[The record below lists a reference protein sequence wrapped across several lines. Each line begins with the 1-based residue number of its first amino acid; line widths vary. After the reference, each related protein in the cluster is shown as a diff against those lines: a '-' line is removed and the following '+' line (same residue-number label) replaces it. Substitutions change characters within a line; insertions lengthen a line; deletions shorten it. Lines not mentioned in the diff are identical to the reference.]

1 MAKERLWM
9 RNSGA
14 LTVWA
19 LGSGAER
26 SSRFLVWG
34 ESRVPKAA
42 SGHISQTSTS
52 KSEIPK
58 DTTLSK
64 GRESSPAVLGPQRI
78 PSDMKTNKAEITL
91 HKTPLIH
98 LKGSGTGLHIPDS
111 QALQAPGM
119 LKILH
124 FASIYKAYLEAIDHS
139 QKPKLSASLICSLS
153 LSSWKT
159 LCAHLTILQA
169 QSGYSSHLKKGDSV
183 PWPQWK
189 HLKEQGWMSASPKCT
204 P

>member
-1 MAKERLWM
+1 M
-9 RNSGA
+9 R
-14 LTVWA
+14 
-19 LGSGAER
+19 AE
-26 SSRFLVWG
+26 SLKLLLDTSLKP
-34 ESRVPKAA
+34 PKAKFQKIQA
-42 SGHISQTSTS
+42 YQRTGNAAQ
-52 KSEIPK
+52 PFWVP
-58 DTTLSK
+58 
-64 GRESSPAVLGPQRI
+64 REFQVTWKQIKP
-78 PSDMKTNKAEITL
+78 EITL

-98 LKGSGTGLHIPDS
+98 LKASGRGLHIPDS

-124 FASIYKAYLEAIDHS
+124 FASIYKAYLEAIDHF

-169 QSGYSSHLKKGDSV
+169 RSGYSSHLKKGDSV

-189 HLKEQGWMSASPKCT
+189 HLKEQGWMSASPNST
-204 P
+204 PWAQLQHPTHRGA